1 MIEKVGDLV
10 SYLTVTSSQFLDQ
23 TKHKKADKVL
33 ADYINFVAAQHCMD
47 YGIWAEELRLEKKRK
62 KTPVNV
68 DVMIELNKKVE
79 ECRNILVG
87 IYMNYRVV
95 LPHVE
100 AMIEHFADHDPELK
114 RRIAVYQD

>member
-10 SYLTVTSSQFLDQ
+10 SYLTVTASQFAEK
-23 TKHKKADKVL
+23 TKHKNADKVL

-47 YGIWAEELRLEKKRK
+47 YGIWAEEIKLAKKRK
-62 KTPVNV
+62 PTPVDV

-79 ECRNILVG
+79 ECRMILVT
-87 IYMNYRVV
+87 IYMNYRTV

-100 AMIEHFADHDPELK
+100 AQIEHFAEHDPELK
-114 RRIAVYQD
+114 RRIAIYQE